1 MMNRKPSIF
10 EKIAD
15 FVTGKGFYFIVLAC
29 VAAIGLSGF
38 FLVRSVQ
45 RGLTGTEDDLP
56 VGGSAH
62 IVVTP
67 SPNLASPRPNSSP
80 RPEAS
85 ASIPATQQPTA
96 QPTPS
101 ATPEPAA
108 TPQPANLVF
117 TWPVSGAVIV
127 PFSVDV
133 LAYDET
139 MGDWRTHSGLDIAGE
154 LNTRVLATAA
164 GTVSAVYDDPLMG
177 TTIVIDHGN
186 GLTSLYA
193 NLAETPAVQVGDAVS
208 TGTIIGAV
216 GDTAPA
222 ESGRAAHVHFAMYQD
237 GQAVNPENYLP
248 EK

>member
-1 MMNRKPSIF
+1 MNRKPSIF
-10 EKIAD
+10 ERIAD

-29 VAAIGLSGF
+29 VAAIGLSGY
-38 FLVRSVQ
+38 FLVRGVRQ
-45 RGLTGTEDDLP
+45 GLADGQQDQP

-67 SPNLASPRPNSSP
+67 TPGLPSQAP
-80 RPEAS
+80 AS
-85 ASIPATQQPTA
+85 ASPQASPSAPAQSA

-101 ATPEPAA
+101 AQPEPSPSA
-108 TPQPANLVF
+108 QSANLVF

-127 PFSVDV
+127 PFSLDV

-139 MGDWRTHSGLDIAGE
+139 MGDWRTHNGLDIAAE
-154 LNTRVLATAA
+154 LDTRVLATAE
-164 GTVSAVYDDPLMG
+164 GTVSAIYDDPLMG
-177 TTIVIDHGN
+177 TTLVIEHGN

-193 NLAETPAVQVGDAVS
+193 NLTDTPAVQVGDPVY

-216 GDTAPA
+216 GNTAPA
-222 ESGRAAHVHFAMYQD
+222 ESGRADHLHFAMYQD

>member
-1 MMNRKPSIF
+1 MNRKPSIF

-29 VAAIGLSGF
+29 VAAIGLSGY

-45 RGLTGTEDDLP
+45 RGLGGEVDDQP

-67 SPNLASPRPNSSP
+67 SPTISSRPQVSAT
-80 RPEAS
+80 PEPS
-85 ASIPATQQPTA
+85 APATPEPSA
-96 QPTPS
+96 EPTPS
-101 ATPEPAA
+101 ATPEPTASQA
-108 TPQPANLVF
+108 PEPANLVF

-127 PFSVDV
+127 PFSLDA
-133 LAYDET
+133 LSYDET
-139 MGDWRTHSGLDIAGE
+139 MGDWRTHNGLDIAAE
-154 LNTRVLATAA
+154 LDTRVLATAQ
-164 GTVSAVYDDPLMG
+164 GTVSAIYDDPLMG
-177 TTIVIDHGN
+177 TTVVIEHGN

-193 NLAETPAVQVGDAVS
+193 NLTDTPSVQVGDSVY

-222 ESGRAAHVHFAMYQD
+222 ESGRASHLHFAMYQD
-237 GQAVNPENYLP
+237 GQAVNPEDYLP

>member
-1 MMNRKPSIF
+1 MNRKPSIF
-10 EKIAD
+10 EMIAN

-29 VAAIGLSGF
+29 VAVIGLSGY

-45 RGLTGTEDDLP
+45 QGLGGLDEDQP

-67 SPNLASPRPNSSP
+67 TPAPTN
-80 RPEAS
+80 RPEQSAQPEPTAS
-85 ASIPATQQPTA
+85 ATPQ
-96 QPTPS
+96 PS
-101 ATPEPAA
+101 AGPEPSSTPEPASSQA
-108 TPQPANLVF
+108 PEPANLVF

-127 PFSVDV
+127 PFSADA

-139 MGDWRTHSGLDIAGE
+139 MGDWRTHSALDIAAE
-154 LNTRVLATAA
+154 LDTRVLATAE

-177 TTIVIDHGN
+177 TTVVIDHGS

-193 NLAETPAVQVGDAVS
+193 NLTETPAIQVGSQVY
-208 TGTIIGAV
+208 TGTVIGAV
-216 GDTAPA
+216 GDTAAA
-222 ESGRAAHVHFAMYQD
+222 ESGRAAHLHFAMYQD
-237 GQAVNPENYLP
+237 GQAVNPEDYLP

>member
-1 MMNRKPSIF
+1 MNRKPSIF

-15 FVTGKGFYFIVLAC
+15 FVTGKGFYLIVLAC

-38 FLVRSVQ
+38 VLMRSVQ
-45 RGLTGTEDDLP
+45 RGLGDDPEDQP
-56 VGGSAH
+56 AGGAAH

-67 SPNLASPRPNSSP
+67 TPDATRRPQYSAAPSPSAA
-80 RPEAS
+80 AS
-85 ASIPATQQPTA
+85 AQPS
-96 QPTPS
+96 PTPS
-101 ATPEPAA
+101 PSAAPEPAA
-108 TPQPANLVF
+108 TPEPEPASVPLVF

-139 MGDWRTHSGLDIAGE
+139 MGDWRTHSGLDIAAD
-154 LNTRVLATAA
+154 LDTRVLCTAA
-164 GTVSAVYDDPLMG
+164 GTVSAIYDDPLMG
-177 TTIVIDHGN
+177 TTVIVEHGS

-193 NLAETPAVQVGDAVS
+193 NLADTPAVQVGDEVY
-208 TGTIIGAV
+208 TGTIVGAV

-222 ESGRAAHVHFAMYQD
+222 ESGRASHLHFALYQD
-237 GQAVNPENYLP
+237 GQAVNPEDYLP

>member
-1 MMNRKPSIF
+1 MNRKPSIF
-10 EKIAD
+10 ERIAD

-29 VAAIGLSGF
+29 VAAIGLSGY
-38 FLVRSVQ
+38 FLVRGVR
-45 RGLTGTEDDLP
+45 RGLADAQQDQP

-67 SPNLASPRPNSSP
+67 TPGLASQAP
-80 RPEAS
+80 AS
-85 ASIPATQQPTA
+85 ASPEVSPSAPAESA

-101 ATPEPAA
+101 PSVQPSPSA
-108 TPQPANLVF
+108 QPANLVF

-127 PFSVDV
+127 PFSLDV

-139 MGDWRTHSGLDIAGE
+139 MGDWRTHNGLDIAAE
-154 LNTRVLATAA
+154 LDTRVLATAE
-164 GTVSAVYDDPLMG
+164 GTVSAIYDDPLMG
-177 TTIVIDHGN
+177 TTLVIEHGN

-193 NLAETPAVQVGDAVS
+193 NLTNTPAVQVGDPVY

-216 GDTAPA
+216 GNTAAA
-222 ESGRAAHVHFAMYQD
+222 ESGRADHLHFAMYQD